1 MSFEEAQ
8 AQTQTLL
15 LELGFLTP
23 NLWLCTLNPKGSDLL
38 PGKSSSEVKL
48 LVDSG
53 LGIWL

>member
-38 PGKSSSEVKL
+38 LGKSSSEVKL